1 MGAPMWR
8 RVARLGC
15 IDMGVSVQA
24 MAFKIETAARG
35 RLSIF
40 ILSGHIETDA
50 TAELKRLFGLH
61 TDCRDIVVD
70 LRDVSMVDREVMRF
84 LMRCESD
91 GVTLENCTPY
101 IREWMKRER
110 DCE

>member
-1 MGAPMWR
+1 
-8 RVARLGC
+8 
-15 IDMGVSVQA
+15 
-24 MAFKIETAARG
+24 MAFRIETATRG
-35 RLSIF
+35 RLRIF
-40 ILSGHIETDA
+40 ILSGHIETQA
-50 TAELKRLFGLH
+50 MAELNRLFELQ
-61 TDCRDIVVD
+61 TDCRDILVD

-101 IREWMKRER
+101 IREWMKREK

>member
-1 MGAPMWR
+1 
-8 RVARLGC
+8 
-15 IDMGVSVQA
+15 
-24 MAFKIETAARG
+24 MAFRIETAVRG

-40 ILSGHIETDA
+40 ILSGYIETQA
-50 TAELKRLFGLH
+50 ITELKGLFELH

-70 LRDVSMVDREVMRF
+70 LRDVSLVDREVIRF

-101 IREWMKRER
+101 IREWMEREK

>member
-1 MGAPMWR
+1 
-8 RVARLGC
+8 
-15 IDMGVSVQA
+15 
-24 MAFKIETAARG
+24 MAFRIETAARG

-40 ILSGHIETDA
+40 ILSGHIETQA
-50 TAELKRLFGLH
+50 MAELKRLFELH
-61 TDCRDIVVD
+61 TACRDIVVD

-101 IREWMKRER
+101 IREWMKREK

>member
-1 MGAPMWR
+1 
-8 RVARLGC
+8 
-15 IDMGVSVQA
+15 
-24 MAFKIETAARG
+24 MAFRIETATRG
-35 RLSIF
+35 RLRIF
-40 ILSGHIETDA
+40 ILSGHIETQA
-50 TAELKRLFGLH
+50 MAELKRLFELQ

-101 IREWMKRER
+101 IREWMKREK

>member
-1 MGAPMWR
+1 MSPGQAASIWES
-8 RVARLGC
+8 G
-15 IDMGVSVQA
+15 VQA
-24 MAFKIETAARG
+24 MAFRIETAARG

-40 ILSGHIETDA
+40 ILSGHIETQA
-50 TAELKRLFGLH
+50 MAELKRLFELH

-101 IREWMKRER
+101 IREWMKREK
-110 DCE
+110 DCG

>member
-1 MGAPMWR
+1 
-8 RVARLGC
+8 
-15 IDMGVSVQA
+15 
-24 MAFKIETAARG
+24 MAFRIETAARG
-35 RLSIF
+35 RIRIF
-40 ILSGHIETDA
+40 ILSGHIEKQA
-50 TAELKRLFGLH
+50 MAELKRLFELQ

-84 LMRCESD
+84 FMRCESD

-101 IREWMKRER
+101 IREWMKREK

>member
-1 MGAPMWR
+1 
-8 RVARLGC
+8 
-15 IDMGVSVQA
+15 
-24 MAFKIETAARG
+24 MAFRIETAARG

-40 ILSGHIETDA
+40 ILSGHIETQA
-50 TAELKRLFGLH
+50 MAELKRLFEFH

-70 LRDVSMVDREVMRF
+70 LRDVSLVDREVMRF
-84 LMRCESD
+84 FMCCESE

-101 IREWMKRER
+101 IREWMTREK

>member
-1 MGAPMWR
+1 
-8 RVARLGC
+8 
-15 IDMGVSVQA
+15 
-24 MAFKIETAARG
+24 MAFRIETAARG

-40 ILSGHIETDA
+40 ILSGHIETQA
-50 TAELKRLFGLH
+50 MAELKRLFELQ

-84 LMRCESD
+84 FMRCEAD

-101 IREWMKRER
+101 IREWMKREK

>member
-1 MGAPMWR
+1 MSPGQAASIWES
-8 RVARLGC
+8 G
-15 IDMGVSVQA
+15 VQA
-24 MAFKIETAARG
+24 MAFRIETAARG

-40 ILSGHIETDA
+40 ILSGHIETQA
-50 TAELKRLFGLH
+50 MAELKRLFELH

-101 IREWMKRER
+101 IREWMKREK

>member
-1 MGAPMWR
+1 
-8 RVARLGC
+8 
-15 IDMGVSVQA
+15 
-24 MAFKIETAARG
+24 MAFRIETAARG

-40 ILSGHIETDA
+40 ILSGHIETQA
-50 TAELKRLFGLH
+50 MAELKRLFEFH

-84 LMRCESD
+84 FMRCESE

-101 IREWMKRER
+101 IREWMTREKE
-110 DCE
+110 CE

>member
-1 MGAPMWR
+1 MSPGQAASIWES
-8 RVARLGC
+8 
-15 IDMGVSVQA
+15 GVSA
-24 MAFKIETAARG
+24 MAFRIETAARG

-40 ILSGHIETDA
+40 ILSGHIETQA
-50 TAELKRLFGLH
+50 MAELKRLFELY

-84 LMRCESD
+84 LMHCESN

-101 IREWMKRER
+101 IREWMTREK

>member
-1 MGAPMWR
+1 
-8 RVARLGC
+8 
-15 IDMGVSVQA
+15 
-24 MAFKIETAARG
+24 MAFRIETAVRG

-40 ILSGHIETDA
+40 ILSGHIETQA
-50 TAELKRLFGLH
+50 MAELKRLFELH

-101 IREWMKRER
+101 IREWMKREK
-110 DCE
+110 EGE

>member
-1 MGAPMWR
+1 
-8 RVARLGC
+8 
-15 IDMGVSVQA
+15 
-24 MAFKIETAARG
+24 MAFRIETAARG

-40 ILSGHIETDA
+40 ILSGHIETQA
-50 TAELKRLFGLH
+50 MAELKRLFELH

-101 IREWMKRER
+101 IREWMKREK

>member
-1 MGAPMWR
+1 
-8 RVARLGC
+8 
-15 IDMGVSVQA
+15 
-24 MAFKIETAARG
+24 MAFRIETAARG

-40 ILSGHIETDA
+40 ILSGHIDTQA
-50 TAELKRLFGLH
+50 MAELERLSELH

-101 IREWMKRER
+101 IREWMKREK

>member
-1 MGAPMWR
+1 
-8 RVARLGC
+8 
-15 IDMGVSVQA
+15 
-24 MAFKIETAARG
+24 MAFRIETAARG

-40 ILSGHIETDA
+40 ILSGHIETQA
-50 TAELKRLFGLH
+50 MAELERLFELH
-61 TDCRDIVVD
+61 PDRRDIVVD

-101 IREWMKRER
+101 IREWMKREK

>member
-1 MGAPMWR
+1 
-8 RVARLGC
+8 
-15 IDMGVSVQA
+15 
-24 MAFKIETAARG
+24 MAFRIETAARG
-35 RLSIF
+35 RLSVF
-40 ILSGHIETDA
+40 ILSGHIETQA
-50 TAELKRLFGLH
+50 MAELKRLFELH

-101 IREWMKRER
+101 IREWMKREK

>member
-1 MGAPMWR
+1 
-8 RVARLGC
+8 
-15 IDMGVSVQA
+15 
-24 MAFKIETAARG
+24 MAFRIETAARG

-40 ILSGHIETDA
+40 ILSGHIETQA
-50 TAELKRLFGLH
+50 MAELKRLFELY

-91 GVTLENCTPY
+91 GMTLENCTPY
-101 IREWMKRER
+101 IREWMTREK

>member
-1 MGAPMWR
+1 
-8 RVARLGC
+8 
-15 IDMGVSVQA
+15 
-24 MAFKIETAARG
+24 MAFRIETAARG

-40 ILSGHIETDA
+40 ILSGHIETQA
-50 TAELKRLFGLH
+50 MAELKRLFELD

-101 IREWMKRER
+101 IREWMKREK

>member
-1 MGAPMWR
+1 MSPGQAASIWES
-8 RVARLGC
+8 
-15 IDMGVSVQA
+15 GVYA
-24 MAFKIETAARG
+24 MAFRIETAARG

-40 ILSGHIETDA
+40 ILSGHIETQA
-50 TAELKRLFGLH
+50 MAELKRLFELQ
-61 TDCRDIVVD
+61 TDCRDVVVD

-84 LMRCESD
+84 FMRCESD

-101 IREWMKRER
+101 IREWMKREK

>member
-1 MGAPMWR
+1 
-8 RVARLGC
+8 
-15 IDMGVSVQA
+15 
-24 MAFKIETAARG
+24 MAFRIEPAARG

-40 ILSGHIETDA
+40 ILSGHIETQA
-50 TAELKRLFGLH
+50 MAELKRLFEFH

-84 LMRCESD
+84 FMCCESE

-101 IREWMKRER
+101 IREWMTRER
-110 DCE
+110 DGE

>member
-1 MGAPMWR
+1 
-8 RVARLGC
+8 
-15 IDMGVSVQA
+15 
-24 MAFKIETAARG
+24 MAFRIETAARG

-40 ILSGHIETDA
+40 ILSGHIETQA
-50 TAELKRLFGLH
+50 MAELERLFELH

-84 LMRCESD
+84 LIRCESD

-101 IREWMKRER
+101 IREWMKREQ

>member
-1 MGAPMWR
+1 
-8 RVARLGC
+8 
-15 IDMGVSVQA
+15 
-24 MAFKIETAARG
+24 MAFRIETAARG

-40 ILSGHIETDA
+40 ILSGHIETQA
-50 TAELKRLFGLH
+50 MAELKRLFELH

-101 IREWMKRER
+101 IREWMKREK
-110 DCE
+110 DCG

>member
-1 MGAPMWR
+1 
-8 RVARLGC
+8 
-15 IDMGVSVQA
+15 
-24 MAFKIETAARG
+24 MAFRIETAGRG
-35 RLSIF
+35 RFSIF
-40 ILSGHIETDA
+40 ILSGHIETQA
-50 TAELKRLFGLH
+50 MAELKRLFELQ

-84 LMRCESD
+84 FMRCEAD

-101 IREWMKRER
+101 IREWMKREK